1 MIDAL
6 CVAIAIDFTELIA
19 RLKSKDSVLPRFTG
33 LYNCFNDN
41 AQKQDKIECFEGA
54 AQKLQFLD
62 SFLRFRCDV

>member
-41 AQKQDKIECFEGA
+41 AQKQDKIECFEFYRMIEISYDFKEG
-54 AQKLQFLD
+54 FLG
-62 SFLRFRCDV
+62 

>member
-19 RLKSKDSVLPRFTG
+19 RLKSKDSVLPRFTE

-41 AQKQDKIECFEGA
+41 AQKQDRMF
-54 AQKLQFLD
+54 
-62 SFLRFRCDV
+62 